1 MILRDGNLHTDVNQ
15 PPARVLGPVAL
26 VDPPSI
32 VPPPPRQTFPV
43 VNLRGV
49 DLHAVSEQQVIT
61 HILDEIDFGRGGTV
75 VTPNLDHLRRCLDD
89 LSFGAL
95 VAEADV
101 VVADGMPLV
110 WAARI
115 QGTPLP
121 QRVAGSDLIWS
132 LSAAAAQRGRS
143 VFMLGGDVGTAEAAA
158 RLLQEKH
165 PNLKVAGTY
174 WPPPGF
180 DKSD

>member
-1 MILRDGNLHTDVNQ
+1 MPSMYLRDGNSHTDVSE
-15 PPARVLGPVAL
+15 PRTIAAAIGPALI
-26 VDPPSI
+26 DPP
-32 VPPPPRQTFPV
+32 VLAPPPPRQTFAV

-49 DLHAVSEQQVIT
+49 DLHAVTEQQVVT
-61 HILDEIDFGRGGTV
+61 HILDELDFGRGGTV

-95 VAEADV
+95 VAEADL

-132 LSAAAAQRGRS
+132 LSAAAAKRAKT
-143 VFMLGGDVGTAEAAA
+143 VFMLGGDFGTAEAAA
-158 RLLQEKH
+158 KTLVERNPE
-165 PNLKVAGTY
+165 LK
-174 WPPPGF
+174 
-180 DKSD
+180 